1 MSNWVQWRGS
11 DRDIERRVRQIR
23 ELVRLSNTLHADV
36 GLAEILTQLA
46 NAVHSTI
53 GFGVAAFNLVRQGSD
68 YLDVAAVAGLS
79 AADFEHLHQH
89 PPSLSKLLR
98 VMRIEFC
105 MSRSYYINHQYVHL
119 LDGIESINVLPPLP
133 AGAQRPADAW
143 HPDDMLLVPLVSSRQ
158 EQLLGILSLDQPED
172 GKVPSLETIEVVE
185 LFANQAAVAIDM
197 ASLFDERERER
208 QALKNSLY
216 NLLYEMGELGSG
228 DLTVHAEVNGGP
240 LIPIGE
246 SLNAAV
252 TRLGS
257 VLADVRGASE
267 VVSRSAAEVHGAA
280 TQLAQGAQHQ
290 AQHIFDVSNSVA
302 GMATGVTHISATA
315 STASA
320 VAREAREISGQGR
333 EAAERAAAGMAGVRE
348 MTLQSARK
356 VKRLG
361 ESTQEIGEIAQM
373 VSGFA
378 NQTNLLAL
386 NAAIEAAR
394 AGEHGRGFTAVA
406 QEIRN
411 LATSSAEATKAI
423 HARIKGLQTDTNAV
437 VVTIEESTR
446 QVVIQSDLVAQAG
459 AALEAVDVVVRRI
472 AASIG
477 EIAQTAGQQAEASTR
492 IAHSM
497 EDIAGITSQTRDS
510 MEQMRGSMEHLAALA
525 DSLLRSISVFRLGPA
540 YHHDVTSHLS
550 LRDTSQLRQAYE
562 DGRRPLML
570 PGADASDAADTADA
584 ATEPMLPV
592 VPPPPAGSRLSP
604 PLSGARTGPLGYAG
618 AGALSPP
625 HNGSSAPST
634 PHSPDPEAAADASDP
649 NSPADLTYPEPVA
662 MADTEIPPPPP
673 GYEHWS
679 KE

>member
-1 MSNWVQWRGS
+1 MSNWVQRRGP

-46 NAVHSTI
+46 NAVSSTI

-68 YLDVAAVAGLS
+68 YLEVAAVAGLS
-79 AADFEHLHQH
+79 LAEFEHLRQY
-89 PPSLSKLLR
+89 PPSLNKLLR
-98 VMRIEFC
+98 AMRPEFC

-119 LDGIESINVLPPLP
+119 LDGVEAITVVPPLP
-133 AGAQRPADAW
+133 PGAQRSADAW
-143 HPDDMLLVPLVSSRQ
+143 HPDDMLLVPLVSSRH

-208 QALKNSLY
+208 QSLEASLY
-216 NLLYEMGELGSG
+216 NLLYNMGEIGPG
-228 DLTVHAEVNGGP
+228 DLAVHAETGGSP

-252 TRLGS
+252 ARLGT
-257 VLADVRGASE
+257 VLADVRRASE
-267 VVSRSAAEVHGAA
+267 VVSRSAAEVHAAA
-280 TQLAQGAQHQ
+280 TLLAQGAQHQ
-290 AQHIFDVSNSVA
+290 AQHILEVSSAVA
-302 GMATGVTHISATA
+302 GMATGVNHISVTADTA
-315 STASA
+315 ST
-320 VAREAREISGQGR
+320 VAREAIEISQQGS
-333 EAAERAAAGMAGVRE
+333 EAAERATAGMAGVRE

-361 ESTQEIGEIAQM
+361 ESTQEIGEIVQM

-394 AGEHGRGFTAVA
+394 AGEHGRGFTIVA

-411 LATSSAEATKAI
+411 LATNSAEATKAI
-423 HARIKGLQTDTNAV
+423 HARIKGIQTDTSAV

-472 AASIG
+472 AESIG
-477 EIAQTAGQQAEASTR
+477 EITQTAGQQAEVATR

-510 MEQMRGSMEHLAALA
+510 MEQMRSSMEHLAELA
-525 DSLLRSISVFRLGPA
+525 ESLLHSISVFRLGPA
-540 YHHDVTSHLS
+540 LHNEVTGHLS
-550 LRDTSQLRQAYE
+550 HQSGGQ
-562 DGRRPLML
+562 RPLML
-570 PGADASDAADTADA
+570 PGADTSDA
-584 ATEPMLPV
+584 ATEPMIAVTPSQPGSHPSQPLWEAHPALREHASPRTTPYEPAS
-592 VPPPPAGSRLSP
+592 VPSQLASGTPPSAR
-604 PLSGARTGPLGYAG
+604 PLD
-618 AGALSPP
+618 
-625 HNGSSAPST
+625 SAPPRSV
-634 PHSPDPEAAADASDP
+634 PNPQSPAYPVYSDP
-649 NSPADLTYPEPVA
+649 TA
-662 MADTEIPPPPP
+662 MPDTEIPPPPP
-673 GYEHWS
+673 GFEHWGKDS
-679 KE
+679 